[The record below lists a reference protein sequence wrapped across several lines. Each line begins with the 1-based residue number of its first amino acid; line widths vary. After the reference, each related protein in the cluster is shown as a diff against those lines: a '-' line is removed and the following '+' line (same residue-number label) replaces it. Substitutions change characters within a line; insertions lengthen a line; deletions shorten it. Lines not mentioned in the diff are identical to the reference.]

1 MKLHKNII
9 NLITL
14 RFVAPLG
21 YELSKRMNDKAH
33 PKALNC
39 IQCEERKQKPKRTN
53 REQTAGMSTLR
64 KLKASTKPKPK
75 LKTCFLN
82 SISLCIEN
90 VFILFLYLIYTTQH
104 DTTHSQMYTTYFYMK
119 EDELGYMFS
128 GVFSVLT

>member
-1 MKLHKNII
+1 MERLA
-9 NLITL
+9 
-14 RFVAPLG
+14 VPLG

-33 PKALNC
+33 TKALNC
-39 IQCEERKQKPKRTN
+39 IVCEERKQKTKRTS

-90 VFILFLYLIYTTQH
+90 VFILFLYLLYTTQ
-104 DTTHSQMYTTYFYMK
+104 YTVK
-119 EDELGYMFS
+119 CIQHI
-128 GVFSVLT
+128 LT